1 MTNIE
6 LERWRARVGIS
17 QEKAAELLGVHR
29 VTFAKWESGKYP
41 ISLAVELACQAY
53 DAVYPGAS
61 HLGKNIVK
69 QVDEFK
75 SAYLF
80 KYKKEPKGKHLVY
93 APWSSTKYMI
103 IDFTPNGSQQ

>member
-29 VTFAKWESGKYP
+29 VTFANWERRKYP
-41 ISLAVELACQAY
+41 ISLAVELACQGY
-53 DAVYPGAS
+53 DSVYPGS
-61 HLGKNIVK
+61 GHLGRVTVK

-75 SAYLF
+75 KTYLF
-80 KYKKEPKGKHLVY
+80 HYKKDPKGLHLVY
-93 APWSSTKYMI
+93 APWFTTKYME